1 MSEEKFILYVQTT
14 DDPLRQYS
22 PFVLAQT
29 ARLMDIPAKIYF
41 MGQALNV
48 LKKGEA
54 EKIQM
59 GEFPSLADMMDK
71 AIELGVE
78 MLVCD
83 ASRQMLPDKDMELR
97 PGLKIVGAGTLND
110 LALDAGATMWF

>member
-1 MSEEKFILYVQTT
+1 MNEEKFLLYVQTT
-14 DDPLRQYS
+14 DDPMRQYS

-29 ARLMDIPAKIYF
+29 ARMMDIPAKVYYL
-41 MGQALNV
+41 GQSLNI
-48 LKKGEA
+48 LKVGEA

-59 GEFPSLADMMDK
+59 GDFPTLAEMMDK
-71 AIELGVE
+71 TIEMGVE

-83 ASRQMLPDKDMELR
+83 ASRQMLPDKNMELR
-97 PGLKIVGAGTLND
+97 PGFKIVGAGTLND